1 MVDIREYND
10 RGGRSPFREWYDG
23 LNSDAARKVTTAL
36 YRVGLGNFSNAKS
49 VGAGVYECKINFGPG
64 YRVYFGK
71 EGEQTVILLGGGT
84 KQRQQN
90 DIKLALERWVDY
102 KQRKKQQKEKKR
114 GVNMALTRDF
124 RETVQA
130 RVKRD
135 AAFRKGLL
143 SESIEGLLSGEVTVG
158 KELLRDYINATVGFP
173 KLASHT
179 KIHVKTL
186 HQMFGPNG
194 NPTARNLFDIVAYLQ
209 NAEGVR
215 FEVRSTRAALRTNRR
230 PSSRQTKRTA
240 SAVLGH

>member
-1 MVDIREYND
+1 
-10 RGGRSPFREWYDG
+10 
-23 LNSDAARKVTTAL
+23 
-36 YRVGLGNFSNAKS
+36 
-49 VGAGVYECKINFGPG
+49 
-64 YRVYFGK
+64 
-71 EGEQTVILLGGGT
+71 
-84 KQRQQN
+84 
-90 DIKLALERWVDY
+90 
-102 KQRKKQQKEKKR
+102 
-114 GVNMALTRDF
+114 MALTRDF

-143 SESIEGLLSGEVTVG
+143 SEAIEGLLSGEVSVG

-173 KLASHT
+173 KLAAHT

-230 PSSRQTKRTA
+230 PSSRQTKRQNA
-240 SAVLGH
+240 LLAQPPLAKV